1 MMSTTPRLRTPIAE
15 VRHLGSAKSG
25 TKHAWHMRI
34 TSVALL
40 PLTIA
45 FVWIVLTLVGK
56 DYNTVRSTLGAPLPA
71 IIMLLFLLTSVY
83 HMKLGM
89 QTVIEDYVHGAHAK
103 TWSLLC
109 NLFFSF
115 AVGLACVYATLRISF
130 V

>member
-1 MMSTTPRLRTPIAE
+1 MSNTSRMRTPIAE

-34 TSVALL
+34 TSAALV

-56 DYNTVRSTLGAPLPA
+56 DYNTVRMTLGAPLPA
-71 IIMLLFLLTSVY
+71 IIMLLFLLASVY

-89 QTVIEDYVHGAHAK
+89 QTIIEDYVHGDHAK
-103 TWSLLC
+103 TWSLLG

-115 AVGLACVYATLRISF
+115 AVGLACVYAILRISF

>member
-1 MMSTTPRLRTPIAE
+1 MSNTSRMRTPIAE

-34 TSVALL
+34 TSAALV

-56 DYNTVRSTLGAPLPA
+56 DYNTVRATLGAPLPA
-71 IIMLLFLLTSVY
+71 IIMLLFLLASVY

-89 QTVIEDYVHGAHAK
+89 QTIIEDYVHGEASK
-103 TWSLLC
+103 TLALMA
-109 NLFFSF
+109 NTFFS
-115 AVGLACVYATLRISF
+115 ACIGLATVYAVLRLSF
-130 V
+130 T

>member
-1 MMSTTPRLRTPIAE
+1 MSNPSRMRTPIAE

-25 TKHAWHMRI
+25 TKHAWH
-34 TSVALL
+34 TYVTAVALL

-56 DYNTVRSTLGAPLPA
+56 DYNTVRATLGAPLPA
-71 IIMLLFLLTSVY
+71 IIMLLFLLTGVY

-89 QTVIEDYVHGAHAK
+89 QTIIEDYVHGAHAK
-103 TWSLLC
+103 TYSLLG
-109 NLFFSF
+109 NLFFSV
-115 AVGLACVYATLRISF
+115 AVGLACVYAILRISF